1 MQQGLEQKE
10 IRALQDY
17 AGPGAAST
25 KRWRQVFGQRLNVT
39 SLVLSDVLVALL
51 ILKVATLLQD
61 VWGRGALTELAIATA
76 VPAVALWVG
85 LRASM
90 GLYPGYGLDAVE
102 EVRRNTYAAFT
113 VLAMLA
119 IFAVGFHMI
128 GLLSRLLL
136 LLFFSGLLIFVPF
149 ARHLTKVI
157 LK

>member
-61 VWGRGALTELAIATA
+61 VWAGA
-76 VPAVALWVG
+76 P
-85 LRASM
+85 
-90 GLYPGYGLDAVE
+90 
-102 EVRRNTYAAFT
+102 
-113 VLAMLA
+113 
-119 IFAVGFHMI
+119 
-128 GLLSRLLL
+128 
-136 LLFFSGLLIFVPF
+136 
-149 ARHLTKVI
+149 
-157 LK
+157 